1 MMSRL
6 YSAIANSFCCCRKPR
21 NDDNMEAVSRFSH
34 RASPEITVSQT
45 VADTALTPNV
55 RAPFQRRSSLSLYA
69 KRSEMLKRYY
79 SSSSSLET
87 DSLSAP
93 QRTEKEAMADRLD
106 VDDGPS
112 GRRQRTVWTRR
123 RTVWTSTA
131 KTGTPTTTTKKTSR
145 KTLMR
150 LFRTG
155 RCVCRSV
162 NCCEW

>member
-1 MMSRL
+1 
-6 YSAIANSFCCCRKPR
+6 
-21 NDDNMEAVSRFSH
+21 MEAVSRFSH

-106 VDDGPS
+106 VDGKD
-112 GRRQRTVWTRR
+112 RNADDDNEEDVEEDIDAIVQDW
-123 RTVWTSTA
+123 
-131 KTGTPTTTTKKTSR
+131 K
-145 KTLMR
+145 MR
-150 LFRTG
+150 LSKR
-155 RCVCRSV
+155 
-162 NCCEW
+162 